1 MIGRISQFM
10 CNVRDLTD
18 HTPTK
23 IVFPAAAMSY
33 FQLPYLD
40 DERTKA
46 IIRARSVDLCFECG
60 CVTIEF
66 EEEHD

>member
-10 CNVRDLTD
+10 CNVRDLTTE
-18 HTPTK
+18 TPTK
-23 IVFPAAAMSY
+23 IIFPAKAMSY
-33 FQLPYLD
+33 FRMPYLD
-40 DERTKA
+40 DEQGKT

-66 EEEHD
+66 EEDD